1 MKESRFDRMERLFR
15 AALMHPPEEQESFLD
30 AACTDDKGLRDEVL
44 SLLRSDQEADKNSFL
59 DKPIT
64 DLSDLGNY
72 LESQGEEKP
81 DKLTGTE
88 IGPYRVLRFLGHG
101 GMGDVFLAVREEP
114 FRHHVALK
122 IIRRGMDTEEV
133 TRRFEMERQILASL
147 SHTNIARLY
156 DGGVTAEGLPY
167 FAMEYVDGIPATT
180 WCDNR
185 QMNLNDRLRMFQ
197 YVCRAVHH
205 AHQNLIIHRDL
216 KPSNIL
222 VTADGAPKLLDFGIA
237 KLLNPNLGP
246 VDAPVTRT
254 EIRAMTPEYASP
266 EQVRGES
273 LTTASDIYSLGMILY
288 ELLTGHRPYR
298 FVRRTSE
305 EILSVICEQEP
316 ERPSIVVTQKEKVQK
331 GEGETFEILPEDV
344 GKNRGLSPERLGKR
358 LRGDLDNIVLMS
370 LRKEPERRYTSA
382 EQLANDIEKYLAGV
396 PVIAHKDSRG
406 YRIQKYVRRHR
417 VQTISVAIIFCV
429 LVVSAVITIYQ
440 ANQVAHQRDRA
451 QLEASRAESVT
462 DFLISLFRAADPSFA
477 PTDTL
482 TVRELLD
489 NGAKRVETELADQ
502 PEIQATIYDVIGTA
516 YSNIG
521 RYDLAESLFERGLT
535 QQRALGEEGE
545 RLATAL
551 YSLGYTDEMLAKYAE
566 SAQLFREFLKVR
578 ERISGKVNPS
588 YVSGLFHLGS
598 VLHLS
603 GNGKEANALYDEW
616 EGLYDQLENKERS
629 ELAEITFG
637 MARVCFAR
645 KQYAKAERYLHEV
658 LHISVRTYGEKHPNV
673 ASATM
678 MLASVQV
685 AAGKNDDA
693 EETAWKTLTLLQ
705 ELYPDGHQEI
715 ASVMGVLAE
724 IFEQQK
730 KFEKAEEYFKQSIE
744 LWDQLMGLDFPNASL
759 SRAELGRFYYNRK
772 QYAEAEKWY
781 QQAHRGF
788 VNLFGEENLMTISLR
803 KSLVQV
809 IIARGK
815 TAEARAI
822 LQADYNTLLRERGP
836 DYTTTK
842 EVKELLETL

>member
-1 MKESRFDRMERLFR
+1 MKESRLDRMERLFR
-15 AALMHPPEEQESFLD
+15 AALMHPPEEQEDFLN
-30 AACTDDKGLRDEVL
+30 AACTDDQGLRDEVL
-44 SLLRSDQEADKNSFL
+44 SLLRSDQEADKNAFL

-64 DLSDLGNY
+64 DLSDLGEF
-72 LESQGEEKP
+72 LTTQGEEKP
-81 DKLTGTE
+81 DTLTGTE
-88 IGPYRVLRFLGHG
+88 IGPYRILRFLGHG

-156 DGGVTAEGLPY
+156 DGGVTEDGLPY
-167 FAMEYVDGIPATT
+167 FAMEYVDGVPATT

-185 QMNLNDRLRMFQ
+185 QMSLNNRLRMFQ
-197 YVCRAVHH
+197 HVCRAVHH

-316 ERPSIVVTQKEKVQK
+316 ERPSLAVTKMDTVQK
-331 GEGETFEILPEDV
+331 GEGEAFEILPEDV
-344 GKNRGLSPERLGKR
+344 AKKRGLSPERLRKR
-358 LRGDLDNIVLMS
+358 LRGDLDNIVLMC
-370 LRKEPERRYTSA
+370 LRKEPDRRYTSA

-406 YRIQKYVRRHR
+406 YRVRKYVRRHR
-417 VQTISVAIIFCV
+417 VQTVSAVIIFCV
-429 LVVSAVITIYQ
+429 LIASAVITIYQ

-451 QLEASRAESVT
+451 QLEAQRAESVT
-462 DFLISLFRAADPSFA
+462 DFLVSLFRAADPAFA

-482 TVRELLD
+482 TVRELLT

-502 PEIQATIYDVIGTA
+502 PEIQATIFDVIGTA
-516 YSNIG
+516 YSNLG
-521 RYDLAESLFERGLT
+521 RHDLAKSLFERSLT
-535 QQRALGEEGE
+535 QQRELGEEGE
-545 RLATAL
+545 RLAKVL
-551 YSLGYTDEMLAKYAE
+551 YNLGYTNELLAQYTE
-566 SAQLFREFLKVR
+566 SEQYFREFLTVH

-598 VLHLS
+598 VLHLG
-603 GNGKEANALYDEW
+603 GNGKEANALFDEW
-616 EGLYDQLENKERS
+616 EQIYDQLENHERS

-637 MARVCFAR
+637 MARICFAR
-645 KQYAKAERYLHEV
+645 KQYAKAERYLLEV
-658 LHISVRTYGEKHPNV
+658 LDIALETYGEKHPHV
-673 ASATM
+673 ASTNM

-685 AAGKNDDA
+685 AAGKNDQA
-693 EETAWKTLTLLQ
+693 EATALTTLTALQ
-705 ELYPDGHQEI
+705 ELYPDGHQDI
-715 ASVMGVLAE
+715 ASITGVLAE

-730 KFEKAEEYFKQSIE
+730 KFEKAEDHYKQSIE
-744 LWDQLMGLDFPNASL
+744 LWNQLMGADYPNMIL
-759 SRAELGRFYYNRK
+759 SQAELARFYYNRK
-772 QYAEAEKWY
+772 RYAESEEWY
-781 QQAHRGF
+781 QQAHQGF
-788 VNLFGEENLMTISLR
+788 VNVFGEENLMTISLR
-803 KSLVQV
+803 KSLANVM
-809 IIARGK
+809 IARGK
-815 TAEARAI
+815 TAAARAM
-822 LQADYNTLLRERGP
+822 LQKDYSTLLRERGP
-836 DYTTTK
+836 DYATTK
-842 EVKELLETL
+842 EVKQLLEGL